1 MRLAFLTHEP
11 FHPPSGGG
19 SAEALYLVEE
29 MVRRGHEV
37 HVFCPQ
43 IENAVEI
50 SKRFN
55 VHLHLFTKWT
65 MGRYTAFRNFKYLLY
80 PRELE
85 RMVAT
90 SAESKRF
97 DLIVSQHTIS
107 AVAAGRLRAQLKVPV
122 VMNFLDFL
130 TGFMETW
137 PVWVMPRFVLRRLE
151 QFEINLPSRS
161 LADGIMTVSDP
172 LAEVFAEAGY
182 PLPRICPIY
191 YGYDAEKFPL
201 RPWPPATN
209 KGQAPVVI
217 MHGSFD
223 QHHLGPIAR
232 GAMLE
237 VHRRRPEVLF
247 KFVGKQTGTL
257 AKFLKTLRA
266 AAPAIRI
273 ETPGFVP
280 YDQVAGQLADAT
292 VGIVPYEESSGTHC
306 AFVAKAVE
314 YLGVGLPVV
323 STPLRNLAQYF
334 KDEPRMRFSEFNA
347 VSFAGQILSWLDDP
361 LHDDEAAA
369 ANAAARVREHLDWR
383 AISRRAVDFL
393 ERTKH
398 DFR

>member
-29 MVRRGHEV
+29 MTRRGHEV

-43 IENAVEI
+43 IENAAEVSE
-50 SKRFN
+50 RFN
-55 VHLHLFTKWT
+55 VHLHLFTKWA

-90 SAESKRF
+90 AAESKRF
-97 DLIVSQHTIS
+97 ELIVSQHTIS

-137 PVWVMPRFVLRRLE
+137 PAWVMPGFVLRRLE
-151 QFEINLPSRS
+151 QFEIDLPSRS
-161 LADGIMTVSDP
+161 LADGIMTVSEP
-172 LAEVFAEAGY
+172 LAEVFANAGY
-182 PLPRICPIY
+182 PLTRICPIY

-201 RPWPPATN
+201 RPNPKPGTP
-209 KGQAPVVI
+209 PVVI

-237 VHRRRPEVLF
+237 VHRRRPEVIF

-257 AKFLKTLRA
+257 AKFLKSLRA

-273 ETPGFVP
+273 ETPGFVA
-280 YDQVAGQLADAT
+280 YDQVAGHLAGAT

-347 VSFAGQILSWLDDP
+347 ASFAGQILSWLDDP
-361 LHDDEAAA
+361 LQDDETAAA
-369 ANAAARVREHLDWR
+369 SAAARVREHLDWR
-383 AISRRAVDFL
+383 ALSRRAVDFL
-393 ERTKH
+393 EQTNH